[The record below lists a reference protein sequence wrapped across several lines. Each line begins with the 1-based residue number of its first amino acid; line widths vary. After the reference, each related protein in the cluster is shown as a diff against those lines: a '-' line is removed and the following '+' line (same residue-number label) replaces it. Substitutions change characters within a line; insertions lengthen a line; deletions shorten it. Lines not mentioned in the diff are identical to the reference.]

1 MISDMSRAVVV
12 VPLREGANERA
23 AKLLQ
28 GGPPFD
34 PEEIGL
40 ERHQVFLSEREA
52 VFVFEAESSE
62 AAEKLMGEGRFWSAA
77 SAWKDIVEG
86 PPRLAEDAYSWVRPF
101 VLDDVSFEPTPG
113 PGNSYG
119 GDVF

>member
-1 MISDMSRAVVV
+1 VSRAVVI
-12 VPLREGANERA
+12 VPLREGARTRA
-23 AKLLQ
+23 AELLS

-34 PEEIGL
+34 PEAVGL
-40 ERHQVFLSEREA
+40 ERHQVFLTDQEA
-52 VFVFEAESSE
+52 VFVFQADSLD
-62 AAEKLMGEGRFWSAA
+62 AAEKLIGEERFWSAA

-101 VLDDVSFEPTPG
+101 VSDDVSFAPTPG
-113 PGNSYG
+113 PGNSDG